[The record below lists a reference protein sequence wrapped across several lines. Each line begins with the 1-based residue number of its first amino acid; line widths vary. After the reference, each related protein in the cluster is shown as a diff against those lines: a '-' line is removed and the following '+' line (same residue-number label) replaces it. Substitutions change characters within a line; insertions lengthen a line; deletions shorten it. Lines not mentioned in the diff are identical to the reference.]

1 LGLRKLARKCK
12 SRPSLTDLIDE
23 PAGGGQPAT
32 DLQQASRLGYDWP
45 PVPPEV
51 LVPPELSELPDMP
64 EELDDPP
71 LVLLAPRDRVA
82 DLPWLFL
89 EWALAP
95 DRRLLV
101 ALAPDPPDPLLM
113 PVEDPDCPPDDVPPL
128 V

>member
-1 LGLRKLARKCK
+1 M
-12 SRPSLTDLIDE
+12 
-23 PAGGGQPAT
+23 
-32 DLQQASRLGYDWP
+32 
-45 PVPPEV
+45 
-51 LVPPELSELPDMP
+51 PD
-64 EELDDPP
+64 ELDDPP

-128 V
+128 VCARAPALSPRTAAEASISFTIFMIISFACL